1 MRLRSPT
8 STRTERRT
16 QPTATRA
23 LDVSVIVARTHG
35 AFRGLFFILVLI
47 ALVLTIFVVV
57 DIARRPEWQWQQSRS
72 NKALWIVLQVVLF
85 LLVFPASY
93 VSGIIYLV
101 SVRPKLVA
109 AEQSGQVTGGY
120 GGWGSQGTGTYSTPP
135 VDPFGPPPGY
145 GTPGSYGDAGSYG
158 GAGSSGTQGPSG
170 TSEETSAG
178 PPRYPTAGGPG
189 PSEATSSQVPPS
201 WQADPTRRH
210 ELRYWDGTTWTEHVS
225 DGGQQST
232 DPPVP

>member
-1 MRLRSPT
+1 
-8 STRTERRT
+8 
-16 QPTATRA
+16 
-23 LDVSVIVARTHG
+23 VSVIVARAHG
-35 AFRGLFFILVLI
+35 AFRGLFLVLI
-47 ALVLTIFVVV
+47 LVALVLTIFVVV

-93 VSGIIYLV
+93 VSGIIYLA

-109 AEQSGQVTGGY
+109 VEQSGQGAGGY
-120 GGWGSQGTGTYSTPP
+120 GSWGSHGAGAYSSPP
-135 VDPFGPPPGY
+135 VDPYGPPPGY
-145 GTPGSYGDAGSYG
+145 GTPGSYGSQGSAG
-158 GAGSSGTQGPSG
+158 A
-170 TSEETSAG
+170 SEEASTG

-189 PSEATSSQVPPS
+189 PSEAASSQVPAS

-225 DGGQQST
+225 DAGQQST
-232 DPPVP
+232 DPPIP